1 MMIPKRVKA
10 LLAVAIAVLT
20 MPVAWPNSTPFPGSL
35 AAMAIALTCE
45 ALLGLL
51 LGSII
56 LLAITSM
63 ELAGQ
68 AIGHLAGIDMAE
80 AIDANAE
87 ETTSIL
93 SSLLGWFAVALL
105 LTMGGHRQLMDC
117 SLQSFERYPA
127 GNVRPE
133 SFWLTELDDMLRHA
147 LVIGVRAAAPVGTA
161 LLMANLITGLLA
173 RTLPQLNVL
182 AIGFNIN
189 VSAMF
194 VAMIMSIGGVAWV
207 FQSELSVWIQSCQAI
222 VEPSSIRQVNR

>member
-1 MMIPKRVKA
+1 MIPKRVKA
-10 LLAVAIAVLT
+10 LLAVAIALVI
-20 MPVAWPNSTPFPGSL
+20 MPVAWNNSTPFPGNL
-35 AAMAIALTCE
+35 PAMVIALACE

-51 LGSII
+51 IGSII
-56 LLAITSM
+56 LLAVTSM
-63 ELAGQ
+63 EIAGQ

-87 ETTSIL
+87 ENASIL
-93 SSLLGWFAVALL
+93 SSLLGWFAVGLL

-133 SFWLTELDDMLRHA
+133 SFWLDELDDMFRHA

-161 LLMANLITGLLA
+161 LLMANLITGLIA

-194 VAMIMSIGGVAWV
+194 VALIISIGGLGWI
-207 FQSELSVWIQSCQAI
+207 FQTELAVWIESCQTI
-222 VEPSSIRQVNR
+222 VDPSSVRLATR